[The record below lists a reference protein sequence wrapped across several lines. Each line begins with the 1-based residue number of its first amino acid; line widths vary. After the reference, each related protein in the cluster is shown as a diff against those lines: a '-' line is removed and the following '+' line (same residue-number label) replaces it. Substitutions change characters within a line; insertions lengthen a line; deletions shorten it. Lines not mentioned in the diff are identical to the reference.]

1 MKKLKQAKITAL
13 ILMILMVSMF
23 AALVLSTVS
32 CGGQNPGNPDTPA
45 EDAGENSGGSDNTV
59 VGEDAD
65 ETAVSKSGS
74 VEPRPDYD
82 LPVNDLNGYKFRII
96 SRSVAANSHWWNYDI
111 IAEEE
116 NGDPINDAVYQR
128 NKTIEER
135 YNISIANT
143 HDNDVYGKANKSVK
157 AGSDDYDL
165 VVIGLNGG
173 QENLTTQGM
182 LWDLN
187 NLPHIDLTKAWWDQ
201 KAVEQLSIHKKLFA
215 TSCDLTIRDK
225 DAIIILTF
233 SKKLV
238 KDYELEDPYQLVLSG
253 AWTFDK
259 MFGMMK
265 TVSIDLNSDGK
276 INDEDQIGLLTQ
288 IKHSRALFNA
298 AGEYMS
304 KTNSEGVPV
313 ITLYSDRAVDICD
326 KIREMQG
333 NPDYSINADTYGGKY
348 ADVWDGFQVP
358 MFSENRALFY
368 HAGMN
373 RVTLLRTMET
383 DFGILPP
390 PKYDEQQ
397 DRYYAYVDSWCTSAV
412 SVPITVPNPET
423 TGLILEALTYESRY
437 VLLPAYYDITLKTK
451 FARDEESA
459 AMIDIILGNRLY
471 DLGDIYNWGATGIFD
486 SIANGKDTLT
496 TFWDKNAGRIETAM
510 QKTIAKFDELD

>member
-1 MKKLKQAKITAL
+1 MKKLKQARIIAL
-13 ILMILMVSMF
+13 ILMVSMI
-23 AALVLSTVS
+23 TVMILNAG
-32 CGGQNPGNPDTPA
+32 CGGQEPVNSDTP
-45 EDAGENSGGSDNTV
+45 EENLTNESGGSSDNP
-59 VGEDAD
+59 D
-65 ETAVSKSGS
+65 ETEEAEESADSGGS
-74 VEPRPDYD
+74 VEPRPVYD
-82 LPVNDLNGYKFRII
+82 LPENDFNGYNFRII
-96 SRSVAANSHWWNYDI
+96 SRSEAANSHWWNYDI

-128 NKTIEER
+128 NKTVEEK
-135 YNISIANT
+135 YNITISNT
-143 HDNDVYGKANKSVK
+143 HDNDVYGKANKSIK
-157 AGSDDYDL
+157 SGSDDYDL
-165 VVIGLNGG
+165 IVIGLNGG

-182 LWDLN
+182 LIDLN
-187 NLPHIDLTKAWWDQ
+187 VLPHVDLSKAWWDQ
-201 KAVEQLSIHKKLFA
+201 KAVEQLSIHNKLFA
-215 TSCDLTIRDK
+215 TSCDLTVRDK

-238 KDYELEDPYQLVLSG
+238 KDYELEDPYQLVSSG
-253 AWTFDK
+253 SWTFEK

-265 TVSIDLNSDGK
+265 TVSVDINGDAK
-276 INDEDQIGLLTQ
+276 VNDEDQIGLLTQ
-288 IKHSRALFNA
+288 IKHARALFNA

-304 KTNSEGVPV
+304 KTNSDGVPV
-313 ITLYSDRAVDICD
+313 ITLYSERAVDICD

-333 NPDYSINADTYGGKY
+333 DPAYSINADSYSGKY
-348 ADVWDGFQVP
+348 TDVWDGFQVP

-412 SVPITVPNPET
+412 SVPITVPSPEI

-437 VLLPAYYDITLKTK
+437 MLLPAYYDITLKTK
-451 FARDEESA
+451 FARDEESG
-459 AMIDIILGNRLY
+459 AMIDIILSNRLY

-486 SIANGKDTLT
+486 SIATGKDTLT
-496 TFWDKNAGRIETAM
+496 TFWDKNETRIQTAM
-510 QKTIAKFDELD
+510 QKTIAKFDELE